1 MGVVTS
7 TLLLAGSLGAGIY
20 SATKKQPDLKL
31 PQVEQPQVPPTVE
44 TDASTAKKRVKKTT
58 GQSDTIIT
66 GDTSPTLGKK
76 SILG

>member
-1 MGVVTS
+1 MGVATT
-7 TLLLAGSLGAGIY
+7 TLLLAGSLGLSVYA
-20 SATKKQPDLKL
+20 ATKKQPSMKL
-31 PQVEQPQVPPTVE
+31 PPVQPPKVPPTVE
-44 TDASTAKKRVKKTT
+44 TDAKKRVKKTT